1 MPSACDVPPPAERV
15 RAVTLAPGSG
25 QKRGFRGRSFAFQGS
40 SGTRRFFGSTCPSRK
55 KRETSCFFPVKC
67 SDFQWFVAPCTGTRV
82 AYSPGDVTST
92 RYQEKPYIAIWE
104 TTQACDLACLHC
116 RACAQP
122 ERDAEELS
130 TDEGFALLDSFAK
143 ARVPLVVLTGGDPAK
158 RPDLVE
164 LVAHGRKVG
173 LGMGLTPSTTPL
185 VTTQLIE
192 RLARAGLSR
201 LAVSIDGPDAECHD
215 AFRGVEGSFEQSL
228 RILDDA
234 SSHSIPTQINT
245 SIHAGNIERLDEMS
259 RIVANAGSVLWS
271 VFFLVPTGRAD
282 ADMLPTP
289 EATEKALEQLSVLAE
304 RASFAIKTTAAPH
317 YRRVLMERKLGEG
330 AAAQHGV
337 HGSRAVR
344 INDGRGFM
352 FVSHKGEIFPSGFLP
367 IDCGNVR
374 KDDVMDVY
382 REHPLFVRLRDPDQL
397 VGKCGDCEY
406 RALCGGSR
414 ARAYALL
421 GDPMESDPLCAFEPP
436 EPDDVPSRRA
446 LSRRRLATANA

>member
-1 MPSACDVPPPAERV
+1 MPYFRRAKCPAYQPF
-15 RAVTLAPGSG
+15 TLA
-25 QKRGFRGRSFAFQGS
+25 
-40 SGTRRFFGSTCPSRK
+40 
-55 KRETSCFFPVKC
+55 
-67 SDFQWFVAPCTGTRV
+67 CTGTRV
-82 AYSPGDVTST
+82 AYIPGDVTST
-92 RYQEKPYIAIWE
+92 RYKEKPFIAIWE

-116 RACAQP
+116 RACTQS

-164 LVAHGRKVG
+164 LVAHGRQAG
-173 LGMGLTPSTTPL
+173 LGVGLTPSTTPL
-185 VTTQLIE
+185 VTPELIE
-192 RLARAGLSR
+192 ALARAGLSR

-215 AFRGVEGSFEQSL
+215 TFRGVEGSFEQSL

-234 SSHSIPTQINT
+234 SNHSIPTQINT
-245 SIHAGNIERLDEMS
+245 SIHAGNIEQLEEMS
-259 RIVANAGSVLWS
+259 RIVARADSVLWS
-271 VFFLVPTGRAD
+271 VFFLVPTGRAE

-289 EATEKALEQLSVLAE
+289 EATERALEKLSVFAE
-304 RASFAIKTTAAPH
+304 GASFAIKTTAAPH

-367 IDCGNVR
+367 IHCGNVR
-374 KDDVMDVY
+374 QDDVMDVY
-382 REHPLFVRLRDPDQL
+382 REHPLFVSLRDADQL

-406 RALCGGSR
+406 RTLCGGSR

-421 GDPMESDPLCAFEPP
+421 GDPMESDPLCAYEPP
-436 EPDDVPSRRA
+436 EPDDVPSRRT
-446 LSRRRLATANA
+446 LSRRRLAMANA